1 MTFVGEKGDHYQREQ
16 SLNGRKER
24 FTIKVGL
31 DHKEGGGGIFKVGLG
46 HSGRKRGSLSRWVLA
61 INGQAY
67 THCLSKE
74 TE

>member
-1 MTFVGEKGDHYQREQ
+1 MGGKRG
-16 SLNGRKER
+16 SLSKLVL
-24 FTIKVGL
+24 TIKR
-31 DHKEGGGGIFKVGLG
+31 GGGDIFKVGLG